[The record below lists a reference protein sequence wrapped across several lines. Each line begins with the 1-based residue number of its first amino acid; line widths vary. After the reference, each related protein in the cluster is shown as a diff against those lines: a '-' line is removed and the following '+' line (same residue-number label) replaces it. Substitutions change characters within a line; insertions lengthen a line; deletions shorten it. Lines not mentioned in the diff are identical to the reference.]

1 MEKCP
6 IETAL
11 RYIGKKWTFEIV
23 RDLFFGRKHFNE
35 FLESNPDLS
44 GKVLSERLKE
54 LIENGI
60 IEKKVLN
67 SFPISVEYAL
77 TKKGRALNK
86 IIYELAVFA
95 ITTCTEYNGNRCNN
109 SYITKD
115 LNNLKKVLK
124 IDV

>member
-23 RDLFFGRKHFNE
+23 RDLFFGRTHFNE
-35 FLESNPDLS
+35 FLESNPSLS

-67 SFPISVEYAL
+67 SFPISVEYNL

-86 IIYELAVFA
+86 VIYELAIFA
-95 ITTCTEYNGNRCNN
+95 LTTCSEYNGNKCNN
-109 SYITKD
+109 SHITKD
-115 LNNLKKVLK
+115 LDNLKKVLK